1 MITRPADPQDAAR
14 MAEWSV
20 HTPSNG
26 FDPDTATYPHLFTF
40 AIEDKDG
47 PILYVPTHPV
57 LVIES
62 VACRPGITPKQYIQ
76 ALLEAKRVTEQY
88 AQQYQMREI
97 YTSSGYAPMLRTL
110 RRHGYEPIVGTALR
124 KKIR

>member
-1 MITRPADPQDAAR
+1 

-26 FDPDTATYPHLFTF
+26 LDPDTASYPHLFTF
-40 AIEDKDG
+40 TIEDEHG

-62 VACRPGITPKQYIQ
+62 VACRPGIEPRQYIE

-88 AQQYQMREI
+88 AQQYHMREI
-97 YTSSGYAPMLRTL
+97 HTSSGYRPMLKTL
-110 RRHGYEPIVGTALR
+110 QRHGYEPIVGTALR
-124 KKIR
+124 KKLHE